1 MEEEMDFDAED
12 FLGTLSEEEFKKISS
27 AEIITSNNTIINNSL
42 EAITNANLNV
52 ENTDLIISGDVN
64 QLFLILPET
73 KGLSRE
79 NCNKL
84 KDIECFKKAY
94 ENEGKEINS
103 TIIKIKKHFSELN
116 KCTKDLLNY
125 IQNEYNHHSNDEKEM
140 LKP

>member
-1 MEEEMDFDAED
+1 MDFDAED

-52 ENTDLIISGDVN
+52 ENTELIISGDVN

-79 NCNKL
+79 N
-84 KDIECFKKAY
+84 
-94 ENEGKEINS
+94 
-103 TIIKIKKHFSELN
+103 
-116 KCTKDLLNY
+116 
-125 IQNEYNHHSNDEKEM
+125 
-140 LKP
+140 